1 MENTSMGY
9 HTFAFFQKTDEEE
22 YQVLENDFIG
32 YMQRTKKLK
41 RSPVQNKDKIQIG
54 WQYTYK
60 DDKEKGI
67 HWLMLSSKSKNN
79 YVTRGVLAVINP
91 EVLIANNYIRA
102 AKEDDLKEVEEIY
115 NRETEKISKGFLKF
129 GSCSLNRVDPCLNID
144 LKELG
149 IPCTPEQMMKLIKR
163 GNVPRHYEERKECY
177 DNKQRR
183 MVSDKNSFYLES
195 KSSVINFYWKY
206 AKQGKKHPNYPKRE
220 SSRNV
225 IRLEVECKYLKL
237 YALVKN
243 RNRESKYYESA
254 EELSQ
259 DEMYMRMYM
268 GICNPVIPI
277 DVVLSAN
284 TYEPIIRKSIH
295 KILRK
300 GDYFTLDIARDIV
313 KSHQFRESKED
324 RMIEVLESVNKYN
337 GIAKAKSKLQEDE
350 LPRFNKALRELDKI
364 LVNPVTIPR
373 RWDIR
378 HIPNLL
384 RAYYDSICEEQLV
397 PCQEY
402 DAMKRIEEVL
412 EKVRQ

>member
-67 HWLMLSSKSKNN
+67 HWLMLSSKAKNN
-79 YVTRGVLAVINP
+79 YVTRGVLAIINQ
-91 EVLIANNYIRA
+91 EALIENNYIRA
-102 AKEDDLKEVEEIY
+102 AKDDDLKEVEEIY
-115 NRETEKISKGFLKF
+115 NRETEKISKIFLKF

-163 GNVPRHYEERKECY
+163 GNIPRYYEERKECY
-177 DNKQRR
+177 DSKQRR

-206 AKQGKKHPNYPKRE
+206 AKQGKKHPNYSKRE

-254 EELSQ
+254 EGLSI
-259 DEMYMRMYM
+259 DEMYMRMYK
-268 GICNPVIPI
+268 GIYNPVIPI

-284 TYEPIIRKSIH
+284 TYEPIIRKSIY

-300 GDYFTLDIARDIV
+300 GNYFTLDIARDIV
-313 KSHQFRESKED
+313 ESYHFRSSKEE
-324 RMIEVLESVNKYN
+324 RMIEVLESVNESH
-337 GIAKAKSKLQEDE
+337 GIAKAKSKLRENE
-350 LPRFNKALRELDKI
+350 FRRFNKALKELDKI

-373 RWDIR
+373 RWDIK

-384 RAYYDSICEEQLV
+384 RAYYDSIYEEQLV
-397 PCQEY
+397 SYQEY
-402 DAMKRIEEVL
+402 AAMKRIEEVL
-412 EKVRQ
+412 EKVKQ